1 MVYYWFVI
9 REEWE
14 GKMSMNLMNK
24 LDMIGFDNKKDLF
37 ILVGDL
43 VDCGV
48 ENVECLELII
58 FFWFR
63 VVCGN
68 YE

>member
-1 MVYYWFVI
+1 
-9 REEWE
+9 
-14 GKMSMNLMNK
+14 MNLMNK

>member
-1 MVYYWFVI
+1 
-9 REEWE
+9 
-14 GKMSMNLMNK
+14 MNK
-24 LDMIGFDNKKDLF
+24 LDTIGFDNKKDLF
-37 ILVGDL
+37 ISVGDL
-43 VDCGV
+43 VDRGV

-63 VVCGN
+63 VVRGN